1 MTKEPVTAKLSPK
14 TKDRLE
20 EYADEIGVSRSEA
33 VDRLLKK
40 GLDVQ
45 QSDVRVVP
53 VRTDGSGSI
62 ENVQDE
68 VSKAQDEIT
77 TAQAEIK
84 QLKSSIRGIGPALG
98 VALVWIGVQTSVG
111 LPGGTPVVAVSG
123 FAVLLI
129 MLYQY
134 YKVMVSD

>member
-45 QSDVRVVP
+45 QSDVRLVR
-53 VRTDGSGSI
+53 VRTDGSGPI
-62 ENVQDE
+62 ENVQDG

-77 TAQAEIK
+77 TAQTEIK
-84 QLKSSIRGIGPALG
+84 QLKSLAPALG
-98 VALVWIGVQTSVG
+98 LALVWIGAEISVG
-111 LPGGTPVVAVSG
+111 IRGGTLAVAGSG
-123 FAVLLI
+123 FAVLLF
-129 MLYQY
+129 MLFRYYQ
-134 YKVMVSD
+134 VMMND